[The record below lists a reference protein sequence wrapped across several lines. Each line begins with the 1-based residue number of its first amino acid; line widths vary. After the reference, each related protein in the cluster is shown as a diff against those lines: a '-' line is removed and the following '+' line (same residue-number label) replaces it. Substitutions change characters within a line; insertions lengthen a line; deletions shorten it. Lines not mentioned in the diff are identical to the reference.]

1 MKSIVIRGA
10 ICHNNKPNNHINNC
24 INSIRKWFTD
34 ELIIVTW
41 DHQKQYLNNTKNVDN
56 IILLSDPG
64 PGPIQNILRQVYSYK
79 EGILNA
85 SGTEILIIR
94 SDMSLSKDIFNFINY
109 DTHITDTLK
118 IMKNKIIINNIMTI
132 NPNSNEISKTFRIS
146 DWLHCGFKQDLEKLY
161 YGIDYIKSID
171 VNKIMNLFNNG
182 KICTEKL
189 WMLSMLKSFYDYVDL
204 YNSSNIDEYC
214 WEFILNNFTVLNGY
228 STLGIYNYN
237 YPNQSEKMSCYL
249 TQEEYE
255 NSIIT
260 NRIR

>member
-109 DTHITDTLK
+109 DTHITDTLR

-132 NPNSNEISKTFRIS
+132 NPNS
-146 DWLHCGFKQDLEKLY
+146 
-161 YGIDYIKSID
+161 
-171 VNKIMNLFNNG
+171 
-182 KICTEKL
+182 
-189 WMLSMLKSFYDYVDL
+189 
-204 YNSSNIDEYC
+204 
-214 WEFILNNFTVLNGY
+214 
-228 STLGIYNYN
+228 
-237 YPNQSEKMSCYL
+237 
-249 TQEEYE
+249 
-255 NSIIT
+255 
-260 NRIR
+260 